1 MGICHFVMCPRCQ
14 EAAECHSLVGRKRR
28 LMQTYGEKQRNQ
40 EVKIEVVPKDNWVS
54 VFHPSVYLSNYST
67 YLPRATM
74 DRWVRGKE
82 IINEHKGTCKLS
94 ALRKG
99 NSG

>member
-1 MGICHFVMCPRCQ
+1 MSESSWKKEKTDANLWREAEKPR
-14 EAAECHSLVGRKRR
+14 G
-28 LMQTYGEKQRNQ
+28 
-40 EVKIEVVPKDNWVS
+40 KIEVVPKDNLVS

-74 DRWVRGKE
+74 DRSVRGKE
-82 IINEHKGTCKLS
+82 IISEHKGTCKLS